1 MFHLEQTIY
10 LLSLKIFSCKL
21 INYMKIELK
30 CILIK
35 NYSNNK
41 GFVFELSKNL
51 RILFFKLQTPV

>member
-1 MFHLEQTIY
+1 MFYIEQTIY
-10 LLSLKIFSCKL
+10 LLSFKIFSSKIL
-21 INYMKIELK
+21 NYMKIELK

-51 RILFFKLQTPV
+51 RILFFKLLTPV